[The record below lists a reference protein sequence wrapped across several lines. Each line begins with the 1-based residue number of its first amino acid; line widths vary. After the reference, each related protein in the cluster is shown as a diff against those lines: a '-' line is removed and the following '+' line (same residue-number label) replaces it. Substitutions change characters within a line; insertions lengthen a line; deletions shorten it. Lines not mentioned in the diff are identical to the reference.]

1 MKDKPRKHEKNR
13 GLPLLFSI
21 LLIFCVLGMV
31 VLTVAQRLS
40 QEMTDSAIQNLSE
53 SLDLIQS
60 TIEAI
65 LKNEAEFQTLVAKEI
80 AKVEDPEEYIRGYEK
95 NRTMVK
101 LSLIMAG
108 KSEGVSNTGE
118 VFSETGLNF
127 SAGGTV
133 AGLPV
138 SQSYVNHM
146 GAWAY
151 TIKSPVI
158 KDGQEIASLYVE
170 YIYDSLDNSLPD
182 GFYNKQATLY
192 IMDAESERFV
202 LKPKGMGMRSAGH
215 LNLTD
220 FYRANDI
227 QDPGLREE
235 IDRCLEES
243 RDILFEHDIRS
254 ARALSYMW
262 AVNDGTIFLVGY
274 VPIEAI
280 QQEGRTVNQNIFFVI
295 VVMLVAF
302 LLCCTLYY
310 FSQRQQNR
318 LRREREAEREVHNKQ
333 LAEALQAAQIA
344 SKSKTTFLSNMSHDI
359 RTPMNAVI
367 GFTTLLA
374 RDAENPAKVREY
386 TRKIMASGQHLLS
399 LINDILD
406 VSKIESGKVVL
417 NYEKFTLS
425 ALVSSV
431 DAIIQP
437 MAKAKGQSFHVEVTG
452 IRHEYLIGDEMRL
465 NQILINLL
473 SNAVKYTQEGGSIWF
488 RIIGQKQ
495 RSSQYE
501 RIRIEVEDNGYGM
514 TPEYLTTIF
523 DAFTRAE
530 NSTTN
535 KVQGTGLGMAIT
547 KSIVELM
554 GGSIDVSSQMGK
566 GSLFQVEVEF
576 RIPEEQACRH
586 FWEKNGIARVLVVEN
601 SPEALENIQV
611 LLEESG
617 VQVDG
622 VPSVVEALRLLEGGA
637 ESQLALLD
645 LEQPEGE
652 HCPVGALREALPE
665 RVPLILLA
673 GETAPELDAAP
684 QLKNTAILPKPF
696 FVSALQEKIQ
706 ELESGL
712 GDAAAE
718 QTEENSLAG
727 MRFLVAEDNEINAEI
742 LGELLQVEGA
752 TCEVTEDGRQ
762 VLERFQQAAPGE
774 FDAILMDV
782 QMPVMNGYDATRA
795 IRALAREDARKL
807 PIIAMTAN
815 AFAEDEKAALEAG
828 MDAHVAKPIDIELL
842 KRVIRQ
848 YVRGKEPV

>member
-1 MKDKPRKHEKNR
+1 
-13 GLPLLFSI
+13 
-21 LLIFCVLGMV
+21 
-31 VLTVAQRLS
+31 
-40 QEMTDSAIQNLSE
+40 
-53 SLDLIQS
+53 
-60 TIEAI
+60 
-65 LKNEAEFQTLVAKEI
+65 
-80 AKVEDPEEYIRGYEK
+80 
-95 NRTMVK
+95 
-101 LSLIMAG
+101 
-108 KSEGVSNTGE
+108 
-118 VFSETGLNF
+118 
-127 SAGGTV
+127 
-133 AGLPV
+133 
-138 SQSYVNHM
+138 
-146 GAWAY
+146 
-151 TIKSPVI
+151 
-158 KDGQEIASLYVE
+158 
-170 YIYDSLDNSLPD
+170 
-182 GFYNKQATLY
+182 
-192 IMDAESERFV
+192 
-202 LKPKGMGMRSAGH
+202 
-215 LNLTD
+215 
-220 FYRANDI
+220 
-227 QDPGLREE
+227 
-235 IDRCLEES
+235 
-243 RDILFEHDIRS
+243 
-254 ARALSYMW
+254 
-262 AVNDGTIFLVGY
+262 
-274 VPIEAI
+274 
-280 QQEGRTVNQNIFFVI
+280 
-295 VVMLVAF
+295 
-302 LLCCTLYY
+302 
-310 FSQRQQNR
+310 
-318 LRREREAEREVHNKQ
+318 
-333 LAEALQAAQIA
+333 
-344 SKSKTTFLSNMSHDI
+344 
-359 RTPMNAVI
+359 MNAVL

-601 SPEALENIQV
+601 SSEALENIQV

-622 VPSVVEALRLLEGGA
+622 VPSVAEALRLLEDGA

-673 GETAPELDAAP
+673 GETAPELDAVP
-684 QLKNTAILPKPF
+684 QLKSTAILPKPF
-696 FVSALQEKIQ
+696 FVSALQEKIR
-706 ELESGL
+706 ELESGS